1 MSWCHFLSCAAG
13 FVLAHNAFDTHGII
27 NHYHHCSLVHSPSPI
42 AGPLA
47 PAARYKVAFRLLAA
61 VPPLIGAC
69 LFRDLKT
76 VLDYAG
82 CTGIILA
89 FFFPAML
96 QVHVHRCNN

>member
-1 MSWCHFLSCAAG
+1 MVSL
-13 FVLAHNAFDTHGII
+13 II
-27 NHYHHCSLVHSPSPI
+27 IIIVHVSIPLPPSLDHRTRAS
-42 AGPLA
+42 
-47 PAARYKVAFRLLAA
+47 YKVAFRLLAA

-96 QVHVHRCNN
+96 QVRTSTHRQ